1 MTASPTKNI
10 VANAI
15 ALVDVNNCYVSC
27 ERVFN
32 PYLIGKPV
40 VVLSNN
46 DGCVVSRSA
55 EAKALGIKMAGPWYQ
70 IKDLAKKYGVIA
82 LSSNYSIYGEM
93 SNRFMSILGD
103 FVTRAEQEIYS
114 IDECFLDLTAYQQLF
129 DLTEYAQQM
138 RQRVDQWI
146 GLPVCIGIG
155 ATKTQAKLANHY
167 AKTHPDLKGICNW
180 LTMDDAVKNAWLVK
194 TPVREVWGVG
204 RQNTKAL
211 EAIGIHTI
219 ADLIASNPMQIKKH
233 FSIVMARTVMEL
245 QGIPCLELET
255 APPAKQQILYSRTFG
270 QRMSNVDALN
280 EIITVF
286 ASRAHIKLRQEKA
299 VCSVITVFIMT
310 NRMREQDPQLSKSY
324 SITLSVDTDDLIQ
337 IAHAARK
344 ALAKIYKTGYDF
356 QKAGIILTG
365 LSAKG
370 RQAQSLF
377 DPEPMDLAKQE
388 ALMHALEK
396 ANARFGRK
404 TVGIGV
410 SAMQGQAWE
419 MNQKARSPNYLT
431 DWNEL
436 LQVN

>member
-1 MTASPTKNI
+1 MNSSTKMI
-10 VANAI
+10 APKAI

-32 PYLIGKPV
+32 PKLNGKPV

-70 IKDLAKKYGVIA
+70 IKDLAKQHGVIA

-114 IDECFLDLTAYQQLF
+114 IDECFLDLTEYQQLF
-129 DLTEYAQQM
+129 DLSEYAAQI
-138 RQRVDQWI
+138 RQRVDQWL
-146 GLPVCIGIG
+146 GLPVCVGIG
-155 ATKTQAKLANHY
+155 VTKTQAKLANHY

-180 LTMDDAVKNAWLVK
+180 LTMDKAIKNRWLAK
-194 TPVREVWGVG
+194 TSVREVWGVG

-211 EAIGIHTI
+211 EAIGILSI
-219 ADLIASNPMQIKKH
+219 ADLMSSNPMQIKKH

-245 QGIPCLELET
+245 QGMPCLELET
-255 APPAKQQILYSRTFG
+255 APTLKQQILYSRTFG
-270 QRMSNVDALN
+270 QRMADFETMN

-286 ASRAHIKLRQEKA
+286 ASRAHLKLRQEKA

-310 NRMREQDPQLSKSY
+310 NRMRKQDPQLSKSH
-324 SITLSVDTDDLIQ
+324 SVTLSVDTDDLIQ
-337 IAHAARK
+337 IAHAARS
-344 ALAKIYKTGYDF
+344 ALSKIYKVGYDF
-356 QKAGIILTG
+356 QRAGIILSG

-377 DPEPMDLAKQE
+377 DSEPVDSAKQE
-388 ALMHALEK
+388 ALMHALEQV
-396 ANARFGRK
+396 NSRFGRK
-404 TVGIGV
+404 AVGIGV
-410 SAMQGQAWE
+410 SAMHGQAWE

-436 LQVN
+436 LQVY

>member
-1 MTASPTKNI
+1 MTSLTKI
-10 VANAI
+10 IAPKAI

-32 PYLIGKPV
+32 PKLNGKPV

-70 IKDLAKKYGVIA
+70 IKDLAKKHGVIA
-82 LSSNYSIYGEM
+82 LSSNYSIYGDM

-129 DLTEYAQQM
+129 DLEEYALQM
-138 RQRVDQWI
+138 KKRINQGI
-146 GLPVCIGIG
+146 GLPVCVGIG
-155 ATKTQAKLANHY
+155 ATKTQAKLANHF
-167 AKTHPDLKGICNW
+167 AKTHSECDGICNW
-180 LTMDDAVKNAWLVK
+180 LTMKDAVKNEWLSK

-211 EAIGIHTI
+211 EAIGIHSI

-245 QGIPCLELET
+245 QGTPCLELET

-270 QRMSNVDALN
+270 QRMSDIDALN

-286 ASRAHIKLRQEKA
+286 ASRAHLKLRQEKA

-310 NRMREQDPQLSKSY
+310 NRMREQDPQLSKSH

-337 IAHAARK
+337 IAHAARM
-344 ALAKIYKTGYDF
+344 ALAKIYKIGYNF

-377 DPEPMDLAKQE
+377 DPEPADVEKHE
-388 ALMHALEK
+388 SLMHALEK
-396 ANARFGRK
+396 VNARFGRK
-404 TVGIGV
+404 AVGIGV
-410 SAMQGQAWE
+410 SAMDGQAWE

-436 LQVN
+436 LQVH

>member
-1 MTASPTKNI
+1 MASPAKVI
-10 VANAI
+10 APKAI

-32 PYLIGKPV
+32 PKLIGKPV

-70 IKDLAKKYGVIA
+70 IKDLAKKHGVIA

-129 DLTEYAQQM
+129 DLEEYAQQI

-155 ATKTQAKLANHY
+155 ATKTQAKLANHF
-167 AKTHPDLKGICNW
+167 AKTHPKLEGICNW
-180 LTMDDAVKNAWLVK
+180 LTMDDAIKNEWLAK

-211 EAIGIHTI
+211 EAIGIHSI

-270 QRMSNVDALN
+270 QRMSDFDALN

-286 ASRAHIKLRQEKA
+286 ASRAHLKLRQEKA
-299 VCSVITVFIMT
+299 VCTVITVFIMT
-310 NRMREQDPQLSKSY
+310 NRMREQDPQLSKSH

-344 ALAKIYKTGYDF
+344 ALAKIYKKGYDF
-356 QKAGIILTG
+356 QKAGIILSG

-377 DPEPMDLAKQE
+377 DPEPVDLEKQE

-396 ANARFGRK
+396 VNSRFGRK
-404 TVGIGV
+404 AVGLGV
-410 SAMQGQAWE
+410 SAMEGQAWE

-436 LQVN
+436 LRVY